1 MKKNK
6 ILLISANQYAI
17 PYPVYPIGL
26 SYISTFLQN
35 RLPDYDIRIFD
46 LILKNLDDLI
56 EDIKDYKPDYFG
68 ISLRNIDDVNIYS
81 KETFINSYKN
91 IIDEIRKISKSIIII
106 GGSGFSI
113 FPEELF
119 GFLKPDFGIVGD
131 GEESFYKLI
140 SALNNK
146 SDYGSID
153 GLVYFN
159 KNNIIINSRKY
170 YSEDLNY
177 CYEENL
183 IDYYW
188 KNSGML
194 NIQTKR
200 GCPYN
205 CIYCTYPLIEG
216 NKVRLLNSDRIIE
229 ALSDI
234 YFNKRIDYVF
244 FTDSVFNI
252 NNDFNIELAEKI
264 IKNKI
269 GIKWGGYFSFRNL
282 NEKLLILLKKA
293 GLTHIE
299 FGTESICNTTLKKYG
314 KQFTVSDIIEKS
326 KICNKLDIDFAHFMI
341 LGGYGETEDTLNE
354 TFENS
359 KKINRT
365 VFFPFIGMRIYPG
378 TKLFEIA
385 IKEKI
390 IHKDDNLLEPT
401 YYISDKIN
409 MSTIKEK
416 ALKTGKRW
424 VFPDED
430 MTEVMNKMRLKNKKG
445 PLWEYLIK

>member
-1 MKKNK
+1 MKKKK
-6 ILLISANQYAI
+6 ILLISANQFTI

-26 SYISTFLQN
+26 SYISSYLKS
-35 RLPDYDIRIFD
+35 RLPGYDIRIFD
-46 LILKNLDDLI
+46 LVLNNIDELI
-56 EDIKDYKPDYFG
+56 EYLKDFNPGFIG
-68 ISLRNIDDVNIYS
+68 VSLRNIDDVNIYN
-81 KETFINSYKN
+81 KESFINNYKN
-91 IIDEIRKISKSIIII
+91 IIEKIKKNTKSKIII

-113 FPEELF
+113 FPETLF
-119 GFLKPDFGIVGD
+119 EYLKPDFGIFGE

-140 SALNNK
+140 CSFDNN
-146 SDYGSID
+146 SDFRNIE
-153 GLVYFN
+153 GLVYVEN
-159 KNNIIINSRKY
+159 NNIV
-170 YSEDLNY
+170 LNKRTNY
-177 CYEENL
+177 FKNPDFCFEENL

-188 KNSGML
+188 KYSGML
-194 NIQTKR
+194 NIQSKR

-205 CIYCTYPLIEG
+205 CVYCTYPLIEG
-216 NKVRLLNSDRIIE
+216 SKVRLLNTDKIIE

-234 YFNKRIDYVF
+234 YFKKGIDYIF
-244 FTDSVFNI
+244 FTDSVFNL
-252 NNDFNIELAEKI
+252 NNDFNFELAEKI

-269 GIKWGGYFSFRNL
+269 KIKWGAYFSLHNL
-282 NEKLLILLKKA
+282 DEKLLILLKKA

-299 FGTESICNTTLKKYG
+299 FGTESLCNTTLKSYRKP
-314 KQFTVSDIIEKS
+314 FTVSDIIEKS
-326 KICNKLDIDFAHFMI
+326 ELCNKLSIDFAHFLI

-365 VFFPFIGMRIYPG
+365 VFFPFTGMRIYPG
-378 TKLFEIA
+378 TKLHEIA

-390 IHKDDNLLEPT
+390 ISKNDNLLEPK
-401 YYISDKIN
+401 YYISYKIDI
-409 MSTIKEK
+409 STLKDK

-430 MTEVMNKMRLKNKKG
+430 MSKVMNKMRLKNKKG